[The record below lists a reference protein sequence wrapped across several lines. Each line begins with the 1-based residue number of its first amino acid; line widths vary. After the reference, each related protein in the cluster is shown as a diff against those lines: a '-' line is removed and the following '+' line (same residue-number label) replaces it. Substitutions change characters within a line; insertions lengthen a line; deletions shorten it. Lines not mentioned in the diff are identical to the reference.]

1 MEILIG
7 NELAAGASVDLD
19 LDVAGRRIGQVQQA
33 RVFADD
39 VPAAVERLVATCR
52 AQRRD
57 PGERWMD
64 AFRRPA
70 DVPFG
75 AALYFGSNRDAA

>member
-19 LDVAGRRIGQVQQA
+19 VAGRQVEQLQQA
-33 RVFADD
+33 RVSADL
-39 VPAAVERLVATCR
+39 PAAVERLVATCR

-64 AFRRPA
+64 AFRRSA